1 MPQTST
7 SLPLPVNYAKA
18 YEDENTLVAKL
29 VARGLWVD
37 DENELRQILRV
48 VGYYR
53 LTGYLYP
60 FRKVGSE
67 DYEDGTTLTK
77 VWRLYSFD
85 RRLRLVA
92 ADALARIEVAVRAKV
107 MEYHTAFCNGDP
119 FAYCKQTSMPGLNG
133 RAFVHFVESVDKAVR
148 QAERANNPAV
158 VHHIALYG
166 QTKIPV
172 WVLMENLSFGDV
184 MVYYRGLPNA
194 VQQRVA
200 NDFGIWPSAFRG
212 WLNLLRNAR
221 NICAHQ
227 GRLWNRKINSPI
239 SCNFGNNVNLG
250 DLYAC
255 LSAQA
260 GVLHT
265 TPFTALSLCAWML
278 RQIRPQSQWT
288 SRVKALLADYPE
300 VPLAAMGFP
309 ADWQKL
315 ALWK

>member
-1 MPQTST
+1 MSQLS
-7 SLPLPVNYAKA
+7 SLPLPTNYTKV

-29 VARGLWVD
+29 IARGLVVD

-60 FRKVGSE
+60 FLKAGSE
-67 DYEDGTTLTK
+67 DYEGGTTLAS

-92 ADALARIEVAVRAKV
+92 ADALARIEVAVRAKT
-107 MEYHTAFCNGDP
+107 MEYHTAYCNGDP
-119 FAYCKQTSMPGLNG
+119 FAYCKQTDMPGLSG
-133 RAFVHFVESVDKAVR
+133 QSFVRFVDAVDKAVR
-148 QAERANNPAV
+148 QAARANNPAV
-158 VHHIALYG
+158 VHHVALHG
-166 QTKIPV
+166 QTKVPV
-172 WVLMENLSFGDV
+172 WMLMENLSFGDV

-194 VQQRVA
+194 VQQKVA

-239 SCNFGNNVNLG
+239 SYSFGNNADLA

-255 LSAQA
+255 LSVQS

-265 TPFTALSLCAWML
+265 TLFTVLSLCAWML
-278 RQIRPQSQWT
+278 RSIRPQSRWT
-288 SRVKALLADYPE
+288 SRVKDLFADYPE
-300 VPLAAMGFP
+300 VPLSAMGFP
-309 ADWQKL
+309 VDWQKF

>member
-1 MPQTST
+1 MLQTST
-7 SLPLPVNYAKA
+7 TLPLPVNYAKA

-29 VARGLWVD
+29 VARGLKVD
-37 DENELRQILRV
+37 DESELRQVLRV

-158 VHHIALYG
+158 VHHIAMHG

-172 WVLMENLSFGDV
+172 WVLMERRSGSDV
-184 MVYYRGLPNA
+184 APDSSALRRSA
-194 VQQRVA
+194 VS
-200 NDFGIWPSAFRG
+200 I
-212 WLNLLRNAR
+212 LTIAR
-221 NICAHQ
+221 T
-227 GRLWNRKINSPI
+227 
-239 SCNFGNNVNLG
+239 
-250 DLYAC
+250 
-255 LSAQA
+255 SAQRRTDRRVVRVVRQRKS
-260 GVLHT
+260 GNHRLH
-265 TPFTALSLCAWML
+265 PAIIGFARVRHSRPHPMRSFRRKDGEFVIML
-278 RQIRPQSQWT
+278 QN
-288 SRVKALLADYPE
+288 
-300 VPLAAMGFP
+300 
-309 ADWQKL
+309 
-315 ALWK
+315 